1 MIPREPLELF
11 ELARGGSRTAL
22 ARLLTY
28 VESGGATQLDTVA
41 LAYEARSPYV
51 VGVTGH
57 RAEASR
63 P

>member
-41 LAYEARSPYV
+41 LAYEARSP
-51 VGVTGH
+51 TWSASPDH